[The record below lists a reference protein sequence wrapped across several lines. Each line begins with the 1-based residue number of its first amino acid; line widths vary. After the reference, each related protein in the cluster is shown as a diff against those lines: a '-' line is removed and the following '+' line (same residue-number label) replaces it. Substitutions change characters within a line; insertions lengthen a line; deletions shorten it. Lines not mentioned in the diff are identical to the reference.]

1 MILKNI
7 FLSWWIIV
15 LGKTME
21 NVREDRDIKLVRTEG
36 RRNCF
41 MSELNYHTAKFFTEY
56 LLAIEMKK
64 AETLIN
70 KPTLD

>member
-1 MILKNI
+1 
-7 FLSWWIIV
+7 
-15 LGKTME
+15 ME

-41 MSELNYHTAKFFTEY
+41 VSELNYHTAKFFTEY

-64 AETLIN
+64 AEILTN